1 MTNSKPAATLP
12 PGPPPTVLIG
22 VAAQATRAV
31 FDHILEPTRTPFEEW
46 VVVNLVS
53 STDLNRGEL
62 VGRMVA
68 GLHLTPADAAATVG
82 RVIDAGLVIDGAPMT
97 VTPSGRD
104 LYDRTF
110 SDLLAS
116 TQRIYGEIAADD
128 LATTLRVLA
137 TVTQRADA
145 ELAST

>member
-1 MTNSKPAATLP
+1 MTTPPPPPA
-12 PGPPPTVLIG
+12 GPPPTVQIG
-22 VAAQATRAV
+22 VAARATRAV
-31 FDHILEPTRTPFEEW
+31 FDQILEPTRTPFEEW

-53 STDLNRGEL
+53 SNQFERGEL
-62 VGRMVA
+62 IGRMTA
-68 GLHLTPADAAATVG
+68 GLHLSPADAAVTIG
-82 RVIDAGLVIDGAPMT
+82 RVIDAGLVTDDAPMT
-97 VTPSGRD
+97 VTPLGQD

-116 TQRIYGEIAADD
+116 TQRIYGEIDADD